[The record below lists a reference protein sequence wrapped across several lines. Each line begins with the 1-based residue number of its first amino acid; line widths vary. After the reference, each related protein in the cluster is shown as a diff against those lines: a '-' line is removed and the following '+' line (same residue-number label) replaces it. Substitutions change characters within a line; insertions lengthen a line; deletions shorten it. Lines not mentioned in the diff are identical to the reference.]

1 MTAFRMPSLG
11 ADMDEGTLVEWLKK
25 PGDQLKR
32 GDIIA
37 VVETQKGAIE
47 IEVFHDGVLEAT
59 HVTTGTR
66 VPVGEV
72 LATIR
77 TAEEPELVQPAPPP
91 EVIPQEPVYAPPAQV
106 AAPFTPRLK
115 ITPAASDHAKE
126 LGIDVQSVSPGQD
139 GIIGLKE
146 LEIPSTPAKPKAGRG
161 INLDEMRK
169 AIAAAMARSKREI
182 PHYYVSS
189 IIDMTAMMEWLATEN
204 ARRAVPDRLLAA
216 VPIIKACALGLQQVP
231 ELNGHF
237 LDDRPVRIAEV
248 KMGIGIALRGGG
260 LIAPAL
266 ALPDTLSLTEIMQR
280 LGDLVARVRGG
291 RLRSSEL
298 TEATVTLSNLGDN
311 SADMVLPVIYPP
323 QMAIIGVGQIVARPW
338 VMNDSLAIRKLA
350 TFAVAGDH
358 RANDGRSAA
367 RFLRLLGEILQEPE
381 LL

>member
-25 PGDQLKR
+25 PGDHLKR

-59 HVTTGTR
+59 HVKTGTR

-77 TAEEPELVQPAPPP
+77 TAEEPESVQPVLP
-91 EVIPQEPVYAPPAQV
+91 EVVPQKPAYAPPAQV
-106 AAPFTPRLK
+106 VAPPIHGLK
-115 ITPAASDHAKE
+115 ITPAASYRAKE
-126 LGIDVQSVSPGQD
+126 LGIDVQSVSPGPD

-146 LEIPSTPAKPKAGRG
+146 LETPSTSAKPKAGRG

-189 IIDMTAMMEWLATEN
+189 IIDMTAMMEWLAEEN
-204 ARRAVPDRLLAA
+204 ARRAVSDRLLAA
-216 VPIIKACALGLQQVP
+216 VPIIKACALGLLQVP

-237 LDDRPVRIAEV
+237 LDDRPVRTTEV
-248 KMGIGIALRGGG
+248 KMGVGIALRGGG

-266 ALPDTLSLTEIMQR
+266 ALPDRLSLTEIMQR
-280 LGDLVARVRGG
+280 LSDLVARVRGG

-323 QMAIIGVGQIVARPW
+323 QVAIIGVGQIDARPS
-338 VMNDSLAIRKLA
+338 VVNGTLAVRKLA

-367 RFLRLLGEILQEPE
+367 RFLSRLGKILQKPE
-381 LL
+381 ML

>member
-59 HVTTGTR
+59 HVKTGTR

-77 TAEEPELVQPAPPP
+77 TAEEPESVQPVLP
-91 EVIPQEPVYAPPAQV
+91 EVVPQKPAYAPPAQV
-106 AAPFTPRLK
+106 VAPPIHGLK
-115 ITPAASDHAKE
+115 ITPAASYRAKE
-126 LGIDVQSVSPGQD
+126 LGIDVQSVSPGPD

-146 LEIPSTPAKPKAGRG
+146 LETPSTSAKPKAGRG

-189 IIDMTAMMEWLATEN
+189 IIDMTAMMEWLAQEN
-204 ARRAVPDRLLAA
+204 ARRAVSDRLLAA
-216 VPIIKACALGLQQVP
+216 VPIIKACALGLLQVP

-237 LDDRPVRIAEV
+237 LDDRPVRTTEV
-248 KMGIGIALRGGG
+248 KMGVGIALRGGG

-266 ALPDTLSLTEIMQR
+266 ALPDRLSLTEIMQR
-280 LGDLVARVRGG
+280 LSDLVARVRGG

-323 QMAIIGVGQIVARPW
+323 QVAIIGVGQIDARPW
-338 VMNDSLAIRKLA
+338 VVNGTLASRKTA

-367 RFLRLLGEILQEPE
+367 RFLRLLGEILQKPE
-381 LL
+381 ML

>member
-47 IEVFHDGVLEAT
+47 IEVFHDGVLEAI
-59 HVTTGTR
+59 HVKTGTR

-77 TAEEPELVQPAPPP
+77 TAEEQESAQPVPP
-91 EVIPQEPVYAPPAQV
+91 EMIPQKPVDARPAQV
-106 AAPFTPRLK
+106 MAPITHGLK
-115 ITPAASDHAKE
+115 ITPAASNRAKE
-126 LGIDVQSVSPGQD
+126 LSIDVQSVTPGQD

-146 LEIPSTPAKPKAGRG
+146 IEAPPVPAKPKASRG

-216 VPIIKACALGLQQVP
+216 VPIIKACALGLQQIP

-266 ALPDTLSLTEIMQR
+266 ALPDTLSLPEIMQR
-280 LGDLVARVRGG
+280 LSDLVARVRGG

-298 TEATVTLSNLGDN
+298 TEATVSLSNLGDN
-311 SADMVLPVIYPP
+311 AADMVLPVIYPP
-323 QMAIIGVGQIVARPW
+323 QVAIIGVGQIEPRPW
-338 VMNDSLAIRKLA
+338 VVNDALAIRKLA

-367 RFLRLLGEILQEPE
+367 RFLRLLGEILQKPE
-381 LL
+381 ML